1 VTKKQNLISAI
12 KVIGVDLAKTT
23 VSVHAVD
30 EKGKAVLRKKMSP
43 AALLRWLA
51 NVPSCLVGLE
61 ACGGAH
67 HTARELQRLGHT
79 VRLMAPQ
86 FVKPYVKSHKSDA
99 LDAEAICEA
108 VQRPNMRFVA
118 VKTREQQDLLSL
130 HRARALAV
138 TQRTAL
144 CNQVRGLLL
153 EMGIGLPQRRYNVRG
168 ALPQLVEDDRLT
180 VDFQWM
186 LRELHQDLIRLDER
200 VAAFDARIGAFL
212 QDSEAGQRLKQI
224 PGIGPLG
231 SSALLATIGD
241 ARVFRNGRQ
250 CAAWLGLVPHQ
261 HSTGGK
267 TRLLGIS
274 KRGDSYVRWILVHG
288 ARAVLAAAQ
297 RRNKSDALSR
307 WVLAVA
313 QRRGKNRA
321 IVALANKLARIAWA
335 LLAHDGNYQLRAAA

>member
-1 VTKKQNLISAI
+1 MGKKQNLISAI

-23 VSVHAVD
+23 VSVHGVD

-43 AALLRWLA
+43 AALLHWLA
-51 NVPSCLVGLE
+51 DVPPCLVGME

-67 HTARELQRLGHT
+67 HTARELQRLGHA
-79 VRLMAPQ
+79 VKLMAPQ
-86 FVKPYVKSHKSDA
+86 FVKPFVKSHKSDA

-144 CNQVRGLLL
+144 SNQVRGLLL
-153 EMGIGLPQRRYNVRG
+153 EMGIGIPQRRTNVRD
-168 ALPQLVEDDRLT
+168 ALPQLLEDDRLT
-180 VDFQWM
+180 ADFQWM
-186 LRELHQDLIRLDER
+186 LREMQQDLIRLDER
-200 VAAFDARIGAFL
+200 VTAFDVRIGAFL

-231 SSALLATIGD
+231 SSALVATIGD
-241 ARVFRNGRQ
+241 ARVFQSGRQ

-288 ARAVLAAAQ
+288 ARAVFAAAQ
-297 RRNKSDALSR
+297 RRSKTDALSR

-335 LLAHDGNYQLRAAA
+335 LLAHDGNYQLRVAA